1 MSRRGRLGKESRHLR
16 CGSTQCTRADASLC
30 AALMAL
36 PTTLA
41 SASVSMLLC
50 PFLTSSRSSLVVAVG
65 PVVVVGLME
74 EVGAEVGEVGGE
86 VVGAGGAAEGE

>member
-1 MSRRGRLGKESRHLR
+1 MR

-41 SASVSMLLC
+41 SASVSMPLC

-74 EVGAEVGEVGGE
+74 EEVVAEVGEVGGE
-86 VVGAGGAAEGE
+86 VVGAGGVAEGE